1 MMQNGTPI
9 NPDQIILFGPWETL
23 PLNSSTYNFIIRK
36 ITNPLD
42 ISFPEAPA
50 GFQNNSEK
58 VAKNVADFIEW
69 RLLNYYRL
77 AVLFLPVQ

>member
-1 MMQNGTPI
+1 
-9 NPDQIILFGPWETL
+9 
-23 PLNSSTYNFIIRK
+23 
-36 ITNPLD
+36 LD